1 MDKNIR
7 TLSLARKHK
16 QKRNDGICFFYS
28 DGKISQISE
37 RKERRKELSIRI
49 ELLLTEVDRE
59 MDVPKVIS
67 LLCAFCNKNTIGFDF
82 C

>member
-7 TLSLARKHK
+7 RLVLLENIS
-16 QKRNDGICFFYS
+16 KREMMEFASFIVMERS
-28 DGKISQISE
+28 VKSVSGKRGE
-37 RKERRKELSIRI
+37 KELSIRI

-59 MDVPKVIS
+59 MDVPKAIS
-67 LLCAFCNKNTIGFDF
+67 LLCAFCNNNTIGFDF

>member
-1 MDKNIR
+1 MDKNSR
-7 TLSLARKHK
+7 TLSLAQKNK
-16 QKRNDGICFFYS
+16 QKRNDGIRFFYS
-28 DGKISQISE
+28 DGKISRISE
-37 RKERRKELSIRI
+37 WKERRKELFIRI

-59 MDVPKVIS
+59 MDVPKAIS

>member
-1 MDKNIR
+1 MEFASFIVMERSVK
-7 TLSLARKHK
+7 SVSG
-16 QKRNDGICFFYS
+16 KRG
-28 DGKISQISE
+28 E
-37 RKERRKELSIRI
+37 KELSITI
-49 ELLLTEVDRE
+49 ESLLTEVDGE

>member
-1 MDKNIR
+1 MDKNSRRLVLLENI
-7 TLSLARKHK
+7 S
-16 QKRNDGICFFYS
+16 KREMMEFASFIVMERS
-28 DGKISQISE
+28 VKSVSGKRGE
-37 RKERRKELSIRI
+37 KELSITI
-49 ELLLTEVDRE
+49 ESLLTEVDGE